1 MRMIFVI
8 PEKKNREDK
17 TLIALRTVFK
27 WSAKIPEKK
36 LLIWH
41 GSYRSFQFDSFSNQ
55 KYPQTLQRV
64 TQFGLFCPKRNKK
77 KKTCQAQQIRLLE
90 RIYCSGN
97 FDGCSIGVGCLLHW
111 QVRNDKSV
119 IIVYVC
125 RRLGEFIYLFFFFK
139 GVDQIVNN
147 IWKPGSRPE
156 LI

>member
-77 KKTCQAQQIRLLE
+77 KNLSGTTDPSARKDLLFRKFRRLFHRRRLSTSLTGTKWQVGYYCIRL
-90 RIYCSGN
+90 SK
-97 FDGCSIGVGCLLHW
+97 IG
-111 QVRNDKSV
+111 R
-119 IIVYVC
+119 
-125 RRLGEFIYLFFFFK
+125 IYLFILFFQRR
-139 GVDQIVNN
+139 GPNC
-147 IWKPGSRPE
+147 
-156 LI
+156 